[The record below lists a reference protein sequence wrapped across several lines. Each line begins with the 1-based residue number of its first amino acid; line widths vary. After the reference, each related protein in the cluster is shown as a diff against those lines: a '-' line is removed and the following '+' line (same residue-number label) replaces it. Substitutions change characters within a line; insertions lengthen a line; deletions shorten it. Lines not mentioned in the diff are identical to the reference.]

1 VEGAGRLAGSF
12 CVPRAFLS
20 QPKSGPVTL
29 YDALRPMS
37 TSPTQAVLAEI
48 AAEVRGCTRC
58 PLHRGRTNAVPGE
71 GNPLSDVLLVG
82 EGPGAREDAT
92 GRPFVGPAG
101 ELLTELLRSIGWA
114 REDVFIANV
123 VKCRPPG
130 NRDPEPDEIHA
141 CGAYLD
147 RQEAVLDPAVVV
159 TLGRHSL
166 RRYLPD
172 ARISAV
178 HGHLRR
184 AGGRFVFPMYHP
196 AAALHQASLRET
208 LFADMRGLPAA
219 LLTAREALVAER
231 MVAVAVTAAEPE
243 PVLVAAGDDTEQL
256 TLF

>member
-1 VEGAGRLAGSF
+1 MGTE
-12 CVPRAFLS
+12 
-20 QPKSGPVTL
+20 
-29 YDALRPMS
+29 ALL
-37 TSPTQAVLAEI
+37 TAV

-101 ELLTELLRSIGWA
+101 QLLTELLGALGWA

-130 NRDPEPDEIHA
+130 NRDPEPAEIDA
-141 CGAYLD
+141 CAPYLD
-147 RQEAVLDPAVVV
+147 RQEAALDPAVVV

-166 RRYLPD
+166 GRYLPG

-178 HGHLRR
+178 HGQLRR
-184 AGGRFVFPMYHP
+184 SGGVFIYPMYHP
-196 AAALHQASLRET
+196 AAALHQSSLRET
-208 LFADMRGLPAA
+208 LFADIRGLPAA
-219 LLTAREALVAER
+219 LLSARRALEAERQASVQEPAAEPQPALVAS
-231 MVAVAVTAAEPE
+231 P
-243 PVLVAAGDDTEQL
+243 DDTEQM

>member
-1 VEGAGRLAGSF
+1 MGTEA
-12 CVPRAFLS
+12 
-20 QPKSGPVTL
+20 
-29 YDALRPMS
+29 AL
-37 TSPTQAVLAEI
+37 TAI

-101 ELLTELLRSIGWA
+101 QLLTELLRSIGWA

-130 NRDPEPDEIHA
+130 NRDPEPEEIGA
-141 CGAYLD
+141 CAAYLD
-147 RQEAVLDPAVVV
+147 GQESALDPAVIV

-172 ARISAV
+172 ARISTV
-178 HGHLRR
+178 HGSLRR

-219 LLTAREALVAER
+219 LLAAREAIEAER
-231 MVAVAVTAAEPE
+231 VAAIQIVAAEPE
-243 PVLVAAGDDTEQL
+243 PALVAVGDDTEQL

>member
-1 VEGAGRLAGSF
+1 
-12 CVPRAFLS
+12 
-20 QPKSGPVTL
+20 
-29 YDALRPMS
+29 MS
-37 TSPTQAVLAEI
+37 TSPTGAALAEI
-48 AAEVRGCTRC
+48 AAEVRACTRC
-58 PLHRGRTNAVPGE
+58 PLHRGRTQAVPGE

-101 ELLTELLRSIGWA
+101 QLLNELLQSIGWA

-130 NRDPEPDEIHA
+130 NRDPEPDEIAA
-141 CGAYLD
+141 CAGFLD
-147 RQEAVLDPAVVV
+147 RQERVLDPAVIV

-166 RRYLPD
+166 RRYLPE

-178 HGHLRR
+178 HGSLRR
-184 AGGRFVFPMYHP
+184 TGGRFVFPMYHP

-219 LLTAREALVAER
+219 LLAAREAIEAER
-231 MVAVAVTAAEPE
+231 VAAVEVAVAQAEPALTAA
-243 PVLVAAGDDTEQL
+243 GHDTEQL

>member
-1 VEGAGRLAGSF
+1 
-12 CVPRAFLS
+12 
-20 QPKSGPVTL
+20 
-29 YDALRPMS
+29 MS
-37 TSPTQAVLAEI
+37 TSPTQAALTEI
-48 AAEVRGCTRC
+48 STEVRSCTRC
-58 PLHRGRTNAVPGE
+58 ALHRGRTQAVPGE

-101 ELLTELLRSIGWA
+101 QLLNELLQSIGWA

-130 NRDPEPDEIHA
+130 NRDPEPDEIAA
-141 CGAYLD
+141 CGRFLE
-147 RQEAVLDPAVVV
+147 RQERALDPAVIV

-178 HGHLRR
+178 HGTLRR
-184 AGGRFVFPMYHP
+184 SGGRFVFPMYHP

-208 LFADMRGLPAA
+208 LFADVRGLPAA
-219 LLTAREALVAER
+219 LLAAREAIEAER
-231 MVAVAVTAAEPE
+231 VAAIEVVAADPE
-243 PVLVAAGDDTEQL
+243 PALVLTGADDTEQL